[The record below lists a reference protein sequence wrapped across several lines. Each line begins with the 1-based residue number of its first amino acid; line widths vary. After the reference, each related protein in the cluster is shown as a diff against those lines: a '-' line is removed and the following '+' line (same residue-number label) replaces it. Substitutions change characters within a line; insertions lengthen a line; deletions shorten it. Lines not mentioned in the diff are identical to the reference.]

1 MQPKIPPQALAAARA
16 GQLVEAI
23 KIVREETSLS
33 LAEAKA
39 LVEREL
45 ATGGHPGSGR
55 FGARPA
61 ASTMPVGAVA
71 ALQRGHLIE
80 AIRAYRDSNGT
91 GLKDAKDAID
101 KYLETTPHIERQFRE
116 AARQRDAPARRIL
129 WILMIL
135 GLVGFLYVMLQEY
148 FPGMLP
154 LAPT

>member
-23 KIVREETSLS
+23 KIVREETGLS
-33 LAEAKA
+33 LADAKA

-45 ATGGHPGSGR
+45 KTGGHSEAGR
-55 FGARPA
+55 FAARPT

-71 ALQRGHLIE
+71 ELQRGHLIG

-91 GLKDAKDAID
+91 GLKDAKEAIE
-101 KYLETTPHIERQFRE
+101 KYLETTPHIDKQFRE
-116 AARQRDAPARRIL
+116 AARQRGVPARRIL

-148 FPGMLP
+148 FPGTLP
-154 LAPT
+154 IPPI